1 MPPSLDSSKPD
12 YELLFM
18 MYKAGMISQNVVCE
32 ALDIN
37 REAIFLEDAL
47 GANMELVDVDPLYEE
62 KRERILEL
70 CRTEG
75 FDMHLHNDIVAELLQ
90 YMDGDHPAFGNVVAS
105 IYSEVEQTGKTAFVV
120 TIETMRRCQEYR
132 KPERA

>member
-1 MPPSLDSSKPD
+1 MSPSPDSSKPD

-18 MYKAGMISQNVVCE
+18 IYNAGMISQSVVCE
-32 ALDIN
+32 ALGIN

-47 GANMELVDVDPLYEE
+47 GANMEFVDVDPLYEE
-62 KRERILEL
+62 KRERILEM

-90 YMDGDHPAFGNVVAS
+90 ANLRYYND
-105 IYSEVEQTGKTAFVV
+105 T
-120 TIETMRRCQEYR
+120 
-132 KPERA
+132 